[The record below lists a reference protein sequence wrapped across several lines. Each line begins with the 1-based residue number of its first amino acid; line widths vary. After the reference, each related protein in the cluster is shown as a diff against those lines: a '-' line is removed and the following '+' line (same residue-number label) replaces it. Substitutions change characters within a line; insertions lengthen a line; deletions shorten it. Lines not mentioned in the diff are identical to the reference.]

1 MASSALQSI
10 SQFALDPACICKR
23 TTPDNAEPVQF
34 MFYGESALDSGSDK
48 LRTGGAKRSAVST
61 TTHPGHPRI
70 VVHAVVVQLN
80 KFNVLGA
87 GIYLVAVVRPYMG
100 TMQMKLENGMPL
112 AVGADLHATTDRSQ
126 SGSQY
131 AGIVS
136 EVVRAIPYRLA
147 LRRLLAAMAGF
158 GWRQNRFDESAIR
171 GHVDKRDVAQLSAW
185 ATCDGDLSLVQ
196 ASGGSAG

>member
-1 MASSALQSI
+1 
-10 SQFALDPACICKR
+10 
-23 TTPDNAEPVQF
+23 
-34 MFYGESALDSGSDK
+34 
-48 LRTGGAKRSAVST
+48 
-61 TTHPGHPRI
+61 
-70 VVHAVVVQLN
+70 
-80 KFNVLGA
+80 
-87 GIYLVAVVRPYMG
+87 MG

-171 GHVDKRDVAQLSAW
+171 GHVRDMPVRRCWPACEVYPHFFLGPLW
-185 ATCDGDLSLVQ
+185 ALFAVDTECARGGD
-196 ASGGSAG
+196 